1 MDKED
6 IPDINKADKATK
18 RYFKNSIREIQ
29 EIDAWMET
37 LENQVASARFKNLY
51 MDKRSA
57 TEEWWCRFRHA
68 LLKAKLN
75 TWQEERDRLFEEFIA
90 DLKELKQILSVNGS
104 TDGQEPTSPSIKSD
118 IDNNKSD
125 DKAHQIIGSVET
137 KTSVDD
143 LLQDQQ
149 QEPQYQ
155 TVEVK
160 TVEIISQVQQQQELQ
175 QVQKQQQQ
183 QQPELLQVQ
192 QIKSSDNTIKMID
205 IYEMEEKIKQSVI
218 NEIEGQIIKPDADYT
233 NDKGTLDQEQMY
245 ANSVDKSDTFRG
257 GTDFKL
263 FNPSTIMFQQD
274 DSKTMA
280 AIMFGAQTAKQFQ
293 KNDQHQDDM
302 KDNPISRGKR
312 KTQKSVKFQ
321 IEEDKVIEAYVTH
334 WQELEKQ
341 DRVQQGQELEQQ
353 DHSLSKYAI
362 FIREDHNFRHGAV
375 QQISPNTMPT
385 ISRHTVSWLAGV

>member
-1 MDKED
+1 
-6 IPDINKADKATK
+6 
-18 RYFKNSIREIQ
+18 
-29 EIDAWMET
+29 
-37 LENQVASARFKNLY
+37 
-51 MDKRSA
+51 
-57 TEEWWCRFRHA
+57 
-68 LLKAKLN
+68 
-75 TWQEERDRLFEEFIA
+75 
-90 DLKELKQILSVNGS
+90 LKELKQILSVNGS

-155 TVEVK
+155 KVEVK

-192 QIKSSDNTIKMID
+192 QIKSSDNTSNTIKMID

-218 NEIEGQIIKPDADYT
+218 NEIEGQIIKPDADYK

-341 DRVQQGQELEQQ
+341 DRVQQGQEVEQQ
-353 DHSLSKYAI
+353 DHNLSKYAI

-375 QQISPNTMPT
+375 HQISSNTMPT
-385 ISRHTVSWLAGV
+385 ISRHKVSWLAGV

>member
-1 MDKED
+1 MDIK
-6 IPDINKADKATK
+6 I
-18 RYFKNSIREIQ
+18 
-29 EIDAWMET
+29 ET
-37 LENQVASARFKNLY
+37 LEEQWESTYEKWQMQLIPSVEMELLNNMFSDQLA
-51 MDKRSA
+51 
-57 TEEWWCRFRHA
+57 A
-68 LLKAKLN
+68 LLKERKIIYDRMIEMKQTLN
-75 TWQEERDRLFEEFIA
+75 QA
-90 DLKELKQILSVNGS
+90 VNS
-104 TDGQEPTSPSIKSD
+104 SSDGQESANNIKSE
-118 IDNNKSD
+118 IDDKKSD
-125 DKAHQIIGSVET
+125 DQTHQIIGSFFET
-137 KTSVDD
+137 KNSVDN
-143 LLQDQQ
+143 LLQD
-149 QEPQYQ
+149 
-155 TVEVK
+155 
-160 TVEIISQVQQQQELQ
+160 
-175 QVQKQQQQ
+175 

-218 NEIEGQIIKPDADYT
+218 NEIEGQIIKPDADYK